1 MSAVYIHY
9 PFCTRKCFYCDF
21 YSVNAPTSQSDYI
34 DVLCREIEMRREGL
48 EQPLLSTLFIGG
60 GTPSLMSGKD
70 MEKIMYAL
78 HSNFNFADDAELSME
93 SNPAS
98 LDLQNLKDYRSA
110 GINRLSIGI
119 QSFIAEE
126 LKFLQ
131 RLHSPNEAEAAFE
144 AARKAGFDNINI
156 DLMFS
161 VPGQTRDSLKYSLDK
176 AIRIAPAHISA
187 YSLIYEQGTPLY
199 KAAEAGTVSRVDNDN
214 DAENYELV
222 IDTLTTAGY
231 EQYEV
236 SNFAQP
242 GKQCRH
248 NLKYWSG
255 EEYYAFGPAAHG
267 YINNTRYANIRN
279 LTKYTEM
286 IQSDELPTE
295 SSEILTTENKLAE
308 AIFLGLRSGGLNWQK
323 FRDQFDI
330 DIKSASNKLLN
341 ELIKGNYAKINET
354 GIKLLKKGYMISDNI
369 AVKIIENTKL

>member
-1 MSAVYIHY
+1 MSECFNIRMRFMSAVYIHY

-21 YSVNAPTSQSDYI
+21 YSVNAPTTQSDYI
-34 DVLCREIEMRREGL
+34 DILCREIEMRCSGL
-48 EQPLLSTLFIGG
+48 GRPLLSSLFVGG

-70 MEKIMYAL
+70 MEKIMNAL
-78 HSNFNFADDAELSME
+78 HSNFTFDEEAELSME

-98 LDLQNLKDYRSA
+98 LDLQNLIDYRSA

-119 QSFIAEE
+119 QSFIADE
-126 LKFLQ
+126 LIFLQ

-161 VPGQTRDSLKYSLDK
+161 VPGQTRDTLKYSLEK
-176 AIRIAPAHISA
+176 AIRIAPEHISA

-199 KAAEAGTVSRVDNDN
+199 KAAEAGTISRVDDDN

-222 IDTLTTAGY
+222 IDTLTDAGY
-231 EQYEV
+231 RQYEV

-242 GKQCRH
+242 GKECRH

-255 EEYYAFGPAAHG
+255 DEYFAFGPAAHG
-267 YINNTRYANIRN
+267 YLNNTRYANIRN
-279 LTKYTEM
+279 LTEYTKM
-286 IQSDELPTE
+286 ISNTKFPTD

-308 AIFLGLRSGGLNWQK
+308 AIFLGLRSGGLTWQK
-323 FRDQFDI
+323 FREQFDI
-330 DIKSASNKLLN
+330 DIKSVSSKIFN
-341 ELIKGNYAKINET
+341 ELIKGNYA
-354 GIKLLKKGYMISDNI
+354 
-369 AVKIIENTKL
+369 

>member
-21 YSVNAPTSQSDYI
+21 YSVNAATFQSDYI
-34 DVLCREIEMRREGL
+34 DVLCREIEMRL
-48 EQPLLSTLFIGG
+48 ADLDKPLLSTLFVGG

-70 MEKIMYAL
+70 MEKIMNTL
-78 HSNFNFADDAELSME
+78 RSNFTFADDAEFSME

-98 LDLQNLKDYRSA
+98 LDLLNLKDYRSA

-144 AARKAGFDNINI
+144 AARKAGYDNINI

-161 VPGQTRDSLKYSLDK
+161 VPGQTRDSLKYSLEK
-176 AIRIAPAHISA
+176 AIKIAPEHISA

-199 KAAEAGTVSRVDNDN
+199 KAAEAGTVSRVDEDN

-222 IDTLTTAGY
+222 IDTLTAAGY

-236 SNFAQP
+236 SNFARQ

-255 EEYYAFGPAAHG
+255 DEYFAFGPAAHG
-267 YINNTRYANIRN
+267 YLNNTRYANIRN
-279 LTKYTEM
+279 LAKYTEL
-286 IQSDELPTE
+286 ISAGKLPTDF
-295 SSEILTTENKLAE
+295 SEVLTAENKLAE
-308 AIFLGLRSGGLNWQK
+308 AIFLGLRSGGLTWQK

-330 DIKSASNKLLN
+330 DVESVSNKLFD
-341 ELIKGNYAKINET
+341 ELKKGNFAEINET